1 MINPAEETLG
11 LKGLL
16 DKIRAIADDSAAHVA
31 SGASKDYAEYQKGCG
46 VIEGLKLAER
56 EILDMSRKLEEM

>member
-16 DKIRAIADDSAAHVA
+16 DKIRAIADDSASHVA
-31 SGASKDYAEYQKGCG
+31 SGASKDYAEYQKACG